1 MPVCSVWPLLSFY
14 QGCIWLQY
22 KTDEGDVVWGKE
34 GKKKVLVLGHL
45 QKWFITFI
53 GNVFNNVLGVVLL
66 WQSEKICLGCIFR
79 GFEVLIGSWPT
90 RVNSVFLLSFQKTQR
105 LNRRG
110 SQRTSR
116 VHGTFL
122 CLRPFG
128 YKPALAHGLNPTGVG
143 VTSEEDPWTVKNKT
157 EVSCAL
163 PDTEKHGGKEPE
175 RTGS

>member
-1 MPVCSVWPLLSFY
+1 MR
-14 QGCIWLQY
+14 QRR
-22 KTDEGDVVWGKE
+22 
-34 GKKKVLVLGHL
+34 KKKVLVLGHL

-66 WQSEKICLGCIFR
+66 WQSEKICLGYIFR

-90 RVNSVFLLSFQKTQR
+90 SVNSVFLLSFQKTQR